1 MIKGHPDKLFI
12 LYACKHFHDPW
23 LCVKPTG
30 YNWAM
35 KKIERGAGPFQ
46 ASSAPAGGSAVREA
60 TSVGALFLG
69 CIADDFTG
77 ASDLANNLVRA
88 GMRVVQTIG
97 VPVLPLSAKVDAVVV
112 ALKSRNIAAQ
122 EAIDQSL
129 AALKWLQAQGAA
141 QIYFKYCST
150 FDSTA
155 HGNIG
160 PVTDALMDALGTDF
174 TIATPAF
181 PDNKRTVFKGHLFA
195 GDALLHESGMQNHPL
210 TPMTDA
216 NLVRLLQAQT
226 KRLVGLVDYN
236 VVAKDATAISER
248 FKQLKAGSVGI
259 AIVDA
264 ISNDDLIRL
273 GPALKGMPLVT
284 AGSGV
289 AIGLP
294 QNFGI
299 KPSAR
304 ASVLPQASGLQAIVS
319 GSCSLAT
326 NAQVLAFINT
336 GRPAL
341 AIDPLRMA
349 SGIDVAA
356 EALAWAAP
364 LLQAGPVL
372 VYSTAEGSAIKAV
385 QKKLG
390 VDEAGAWVE
399 RTLAAIAKGLVA
411 LGVGQL
417 VVAGGETSGACVQA
431 LGISQMQIGPQ
442 IAPGVPWTYCKPPRS
457 ALRVLAAPRGGV
469 ASLGA
474 AQRLDTSGLHIALKS
489 GNFGGSDFFTDAFKM
504 LA

>member
-1 MIKGHPDKLFI
+1 
-12 LYACKHFHDPW
+12 
-23 LCVKPTG
+23 
-30 YNWAM
+30 M
-35 KKIERGAGPFQ
+35 KKI
-46 ASSAPAGGSAVREA
+46 
-60 TSVGALFLG
+60 LLG

-97 VPVLPLSAKVDAVVV
+97 VPASPISADVDAVVV
-112 ALKSRNIAAQ
+112 ALKSRTIAPQ
-122 EAIDQSL
+122 DAITQSL
-129 AALKWLQAQGAA
+129 AALAWLQAHGAE

-155 HGNIG
+155 QGNIG
-160 PVTDALMDALGTDF
+160 PAIDALMDALGTDF

-181 PDNKRTVFKGHLFA
+181 PDNKRTVFKGYLFA
-195 GDALLHESGMQNHPL
+195 GDTPLNESGMQNHPL

-216 NLVRLLQAQT
+216 NLVRVLQAQT
-226 KRLVGLVDYN
+226 RRVVGLVDYT
-236 VVAKDATAISER
+236 VVARGADAVRER
-248 FKQLKAGSVGI
+248 ITQLQASGVGM

-264 ISNDDLIRL
+264 ISNDDLMRL

-294 QNFGI
+294 QNFGMT
-299 KPSAR
+299 PSAQ
-304 ASVLPQASGLQAIVS
+304 ASVLPKASGMQAVVS

-326 NAQVLAFINT
+326 NVQVQAFIAT

-349 SGIDVAA
+349 SGIDVTA

-364 LLQAGPVL
+364 LLQAGSVL
-372 VYSTAEGSAIKAV
+372 VYSTAESAAIKAV
-385 QKKLG
+385 QRKLG
-390 VDEAGAWVE
+390 VEEAGVLVE

-411 LGVGQL
+411 LGVRQL
-417 VVAGGETSGACVQA
+417 IVAGGETSGACVQA
-431 LGISQMQIGPQ
+431 LGITQMQIGPQ
-442 IAPGVPWTYCKPPRS
+442 IAPGVPWCF
-457 ALRVLAAPRGGV
+457 
-469 ASLGA
+469 ASGI
-474 AQRLDTSGLHIALKS
+474 HITLKS
-489 GNFGGSDFFTDAFKM
+489 GNFGANDFFTDAFKM